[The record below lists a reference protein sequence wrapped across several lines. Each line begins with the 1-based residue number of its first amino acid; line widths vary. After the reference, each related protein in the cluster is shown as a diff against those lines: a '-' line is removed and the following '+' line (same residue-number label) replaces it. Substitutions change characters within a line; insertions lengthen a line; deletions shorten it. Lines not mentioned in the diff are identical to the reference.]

1 MIFSR
6 KGAKDFIYLY
16 HLKVIITD
24 EIFVMECKLKHLDLI
39 QGVINRMASNSFS
52 LKNWTVVLV
61 SASFA
66 LAAKFSD
73 IKLILIAFLPASA
86 FWLLDGYFLR
96 QERLY
101 RKLYDRVRKQ
111 REDEIDFSMNA
122 TIFGKDKLE
131 GEEKQKGVDSW
142 LRTCFSWTL
151 FIFYGLIFL
160 PILVIAAWIVFDIN
174 QIFSKIL

>member
-1 MIFSR
+1 MSI
-6 KGAKDFIYLY
+6 
-16 HLKVIITD
+16 
-24 EIFVMECKLKHLDLI
+24 MECKLKHLDLI
-39 QGVINRMASNSFS
+39 QGVINRMANNSFS
-52 LKNWTVVLV
+52 LKNWTVVIV

-111 REDEIDFSMNA
+111 REENIDFSMNA
-122 TIFGKDKLE
+122 AIFADN
-131 GEEKQKGVDSW
+131 VDSW

-160 PILVIAAWIVFDIN
+160 PISIIAIWIVFDVN
-174 QIFSKIL
+174 QVISRLLQ

>member
-1 MIFSR
+1 
-6 KGAKDFIYLY
+6 
-16 HLKVIITD
+16 
-24 EIFVMECKLKHLDLI
+24 MECKLKHLDLI
-39 QGVINRMASNSFS
+39 QGVINRMANNSFS

-111 REDEIDFSMNA
+111 REEDIDFSMNA
-122 TIFGKDKLE
+122 SIFAKGKDKDE
-131 GEEKQKGVDSW
+131 DEDKDVDSW

-160 PILVIAAWIVFDIN
+160 PILTIAIWIVFDFN
-174 QIFSKIL
+174 QRL

>member
-1 MIFSR
+1 M
-6 KGAKDFIYLY
+6 L
-16 HLKVIITD
+16 T
-24 EIFVMECKLKHLDLI
+24 MECKLKHLDLI

-66 LAAKFSD
+66 LGAKFSD

-86 FWLLDGYFLR
+86 FWILDGYFLR

-101 RKLYDRVRKQ
+101 RKLYDFVREQKE
-111 REDEIDFSMNA
+111 EDINFSMNA
-122 TIFGKDKLE
+122 SIFAE
-131 GEEKQKGVDSW
+131 NVDSW
-142 LRTCFSWTL
+142 LRTCFSSTL

-160 PILVIAAWIVFDIN
+160 PISIIAIWIVFDVNQVIN
-174 QIFSKIL
+174 GL

>member
-1 MIFSR
+1 M
-6 KGAKDFIYLY
+6 LVLTL
-16 HLKVIITD
+16 HLISPLSSVT
-24 EIFVMECKLKHLDLI
+24 LI
-39 QGVINRMASNSFS
+39 LLLLMNVRAHIHAILCAHTQR
-52 LKNWTVVLV
+52 V

-101 RKLYDRVRKQ
+101 RKLYDHVRKQ
-111 REDEIDFSMNA
+111 QEDNIDFSMNA
-122 TIFGKDKLE
+122 AIFTDS
-131 GEEKQKGVDSW
+131 VDSW

-151 FIFYGLIFL
+151 FIFYGLIFF
-160 PILVIAAWIVFDIN
+160 PISIIAIWIVFDLN
-174 QIFSKIL
+174 QIIDGLLQ

>member
-1 MIFSR
+1 
-6 KGAKDFIYLY
+6 
-16 HLKVIITD
+16 
-24 EIFVMECKLKHLDLI
+24 MECKLKHLDLI

-66 LAAKFSD
+66 LGAKFSD

-86 FWLLDGYFLR
+86 FWILDGYFLR

-101 RKLYDRVRKQ
+101 RKLYDFVREQKE
-111 REDEIDFSMNA
+111 EDINFSMNA
-122 TIFGKDKLE
+122 SIFAE
-131 GEEKQKGVDSW
+131 NVDSW
-142 LRTCFSWTL
+142 LRTCFSSTL

-160 PILVIAAWIVFDIN
+160 PISIIAIWIVFDVNQVIN
-174 QIFSKIL
+174 GL

>member
-1 MIFSR
+1 
-6 KGAKDFIYLY
+6 
-16 HLKVIITD
+16 
-24 EIFVMECKLKHLDLI
+24 MEYKLKHLDFI

-61 SASFA
+61 SALFA

-73 IKLILIAFLPASA
+73 TNFISIAYLPASA

-111 REDEIDFSMNA
+111 EEAEIDFSMN
-122 TIFGKDKLE
+122 TSDFTDD
-131 GEEKQKGVDSW
+131 VDSW
-142 LRTCFSWTL
+142 LRVCFSNTL
-151 FIFYGLIFL
+151 LIFHGLIFL
-160 PILVIAAWIVFDIN
+160 TITIG
-174 QIFSKIL
+174 IFLL